1 MNQPTYGGSN
11 EAMYPNE
18 YLYSREHE
26 WIRVDDDVCTLGI
39 TEFAQQELGEVVFVE
54 LPEIGQVFDAN
65 DELGTIESVKA
76 VAEVYTPVAGEII
89 EVNDAV
95 VDDPE
100 LLNEDP
106 HGEGWLVKLR
116 FSSAADLKSLMNA
129 EQYEE
134 FVQSGEA

>member
-1 MNQPTYGGSN
+1 
-11 EAMYPNE
+11 MYPSD

-26 WIRVDDDVCTLGI
+26 WVHVDGEICTLGI

-54 LPEIGQVFDAN
+54 LPEIGQVFNAN

-76 VAEVYTPVAGEII
+76 VAEVYTPVAGEIV

-106 HGEGWLVKLR
+106 HHEGWLVKLR
-116 FSSAADLKSLMNA
+116 FSSASDLKSLMNA

-134 FVQSGEA
+134 FIKSGEA

>member
-1 MNQPTYGGSN
+1 
-11 EAMYPNE
+11 MYPRD

-26 WIRVDDDVCTLGI
+26 WLRVEDDLCVLGI

-76 VAEVYTPVAGEII
+76 VAEVFTPVAGEVV

-106 HGEGWLVKLR
+106 HGEGWLIKVR
-116 FSSAADLKSLMNA
+116 FSSADDLKTMMKA
-129 EQYEE
+129 EEYEE
-134 FVQSGEA
+134 YVQSGEA